1 MVYVPENW
9 ILKAGGVMQE
19 YPAIPLPQAPQITS
33 ADEVFNASGASF
45 SYTITASNSPSAFYV
60 DALPYE
66 LSINTTTGVISG
78 TTWLNS
84 KGVYRLMIHA
94 VNEGGVGSMLLQV
107 NVR

>member
-1 MVYVPENW
+1 MPYVPENW
-9 ILKAGGVMQE
+9 ILKPGLVLQE
-19 YPAIPLPQAPQITS
+19 FTVLPQAPHITS
-33 ADEVFNASGASF
+33 ADSVFNASGSAF
-45 SYTITASNSPSAFYV
+45 SYQITATNSPEAFYV

-66 LSINTTTGVISG
+66 LQINTSTGVISG
-78 TTWLNS
+78 TTFLDS